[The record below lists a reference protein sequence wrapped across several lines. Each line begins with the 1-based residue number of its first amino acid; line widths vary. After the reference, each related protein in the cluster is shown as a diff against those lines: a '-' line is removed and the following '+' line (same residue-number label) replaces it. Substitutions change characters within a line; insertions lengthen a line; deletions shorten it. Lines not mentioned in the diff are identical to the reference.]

1 MFLLDLLARKTRLPA
16 AGEAL
21 PGRPM
26 PITVPGT
33 HAVSGRPLAG
43 PYPEGIRTALFGLG
57 CFWGA
62 ERAFWRRDGVFVTA
76 VGYAGGATP
85 NPTYEEVCSGM
96 TGHNEVVLVAYDP
109 AVVSFAELVR
119 LFFESHDPT
128 QGMRQGN
135 DVGTQYRSGIYVG
148 DAAERATA
156 EAVRDAYQAA
166 LSEKGFGRITTEIVD
181 RPAFYFA
188 EDYHQQ
194 YLAKVPNGYCG
205 LGGTGVACP
214 VGTGVAAA

>member
-21 PGRPM
+21 PGRPT
-26 PITVPGT
+26 PIAVPGT

-109 AVVSFAELVR
+109 ATVSFAELVR

-166 LSEKGFGRITTEIVD
+166 LGKKGFGRITTEIVD